1 MDHNKINKMDYF
13 KDNLN
18 TLELLDTWYCSND
31 FENFIKRVNE
41 SKESCIIKL
50 REDIA
55 TNSDQ
60 NLVSFLSEYYEDAN
74 NYFNEYLLTKSE

>member
-13 KDNLN
+13 KNNLN
-18 TLELLDTWYCSND
+18 TLELLDAWYCSND

-50 REDIA
+50 REDVA
-55 TNSDQ
+55 ANNDQ

-74 NYFNEYLLTKSE
+74 NYFNEYLLTKSK